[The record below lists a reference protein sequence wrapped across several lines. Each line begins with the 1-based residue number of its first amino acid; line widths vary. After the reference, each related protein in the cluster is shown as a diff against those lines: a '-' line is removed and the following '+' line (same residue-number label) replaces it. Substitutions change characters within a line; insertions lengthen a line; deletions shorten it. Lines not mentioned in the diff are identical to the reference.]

1 MLERLFIQNYAII
14 SQLDISFS
22 SGLVIITGET
32 GAGKS
37 ILMGALGLALGER
50 ADSTQLRDK
59 EKKTVIEAVF
69 KTMRTSSM
77 LQFFSEADM
86 EAEDEIILRREI
98 QASGKSRAFIN
109 DTPINLNEL
118 KQLTSQLVDLHQ
130 QFDTLTLGDTDFQR
144 VLESNL
150 GGKICFSYSNVI
162 TKQEVEINAELVSND
177 LSSNPINDLICE
189 GDTILFD
196 AGSKHYH

>member
-59 EKKTVIEAVF
+59 EKKTVIEAMF
-69 KTMRTSSM
+69 KTMRTASM

-98 QASGKSRAFIN
+98 YHK
-109 DTPINLNEL
+109 E
-118 KQLTSQLVDLHQ
+118 
-130 QFDTLTLGDTDFQR
+130 
-144 VLESNL
+144 
-150 GGKICFSYSNVI
+150 KIPS
-162 TKQEVEINAELVSND
+162 TTRHE
-177 LSSNPINDLICE
+177 
-189 GDTILFD
+189 
-196 AGSKHYH
+196 